1 MNGVLAKVLR
11 PGWKTSEFWVT
22 AVTLAGVL
30 APALIPRADSAVGS
44 ATTALSQHGT
54 TGAIAAGAVAGA
66 YSIARAIVKAKA
78 SEMAPVTDPDVVPF
92 GGK

>member
-1 MNGVLAKVLR
+1 VNSILGKILR
-11 PGWKTSEFWVT
+11 PGWRTSEFWVT

-30 APALIPRADSAVGS
+30 APTIIPRADNAVGS
-44 ATTALSQHGT
+44 ATTALAQHGT

-78 SEMAPVTDPDVVPF
+78 STLVAPVDPQTPVQ
-92 GGK
+92 